1 MKNYRTHDD
10 YLNKALKD
18 PKEAAL
24 YMNAAVEEND
34 PALMLAVLA
43 QVVRAHGISKMAKKI
58 SLSRAGVYKT
68 LSKKGNPEL
77 KTFMG
82 ILSASGLEMSFKPS
96 HTQHHVH

>member
-34 PALMLAVLA
+34 PALILTVLA
-43 QVVRAHGISKMAKKI
+43 QVVRAHGVSKMAKEV

-82 ILSASGLEMSFKPS
+82 ILSASGLQMSFKPA
-96 HTQHHVH
+96 HTHHVP

>member
-34 PALMLAVLA
+34 LALILTVLA
-43 QVVRAHGISKMAKKI
+43 QVVWAHGVSKMAKEV

-68 LSKKGNPEL
+68 FSKKGNPEL

-82 ILSASGLEMSFKPS
+82 ILSASGLQMSFKPA
-96 HTQHHVH
+96 HIHHVC

>member
-1 MKNYRTHDD
+1 MKKYRTHDD

-43 QVVRAHGISKMAKKI
+43 QVVRAHGISKTARKV

-68 LSKKGNPEL
+68 LSKIGNPEL

-82 ILSASGLEMSFKPS
+82 ILSATGLVMSFKPS
-96 HTQHHVH
+96 HNHPHVR